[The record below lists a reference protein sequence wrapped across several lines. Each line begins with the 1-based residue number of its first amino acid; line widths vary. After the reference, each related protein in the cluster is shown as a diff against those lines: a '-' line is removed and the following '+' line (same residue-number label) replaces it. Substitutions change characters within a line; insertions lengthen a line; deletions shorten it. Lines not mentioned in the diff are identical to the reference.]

1 MLEYISINQS
11 HIWIMDT
18 STGVKR
24 RLIESGASEPVSY
37 GKVRFSRDGKGLYT
51 VTDRGAEFN
60 RLTYIDLASLKHTPL
75 TAEIPWDVQDFDVSL
90 DGKLLALVSN
100 EDGTG
105 VLHLLRTRDRRLLDA
120 PKLPLG
126 TLSGV
131 RWHRDSVNLAMTVSS
146 AKSPADVYS
155 YNRKTGLLTRW
166 TQHEP
171 GGADPAAF
179 VEPELVR
186 WKSFDGRSISGFI
199 YRAPASRFPGKRPVL
214 VNIHGGPESQY
225 RPGFAARNNYFV
237 NEMGI
242 SMIWPNVRGSS
253 GYGKSFLKLDN
264 GRLREDSVKDIG
276 ALFDWIAGQ
285 PHLDASRV
293 VVQGGSYGGYMS
305 LAVATLYVER
315 IAAAIDIVGISNFV
329 TFIERT
335 ESYRR

>member
-1 MLEYISINQS
+1 M
-11 HIWIMDT
+11 
-18 STGVKR
+18 
-24 RLIESGASEPVSY
+24 
-37 GKVRFSRDGKGLYT
+37 
-51 VTDRGAEFN
+51 
-60 RLTYIDLASLKHTPL
+60 
-75 TAEIPWDVQDFDVSL
+75 
-90 DGKLLALVSN
+90 
-100 EDGTG
+100 
-105 VLHLLRTRDRRLLDA
+105 
-120 PKLPLG
+120 
-126 TLSGV
+126 
-131 RWHRDSVNLAMTVSS
+131 
-146 AKSPADVYS
+146 
-155 YNRKTGLLTRW
+155 TRW

-305 LAVATLYVER
+305 LAVATLYAER

-329 TFIERT
+329 TFLERT
-335 ESYRR
+335 ESYRRDLRRVEYGDERDPEMRQFLETIAPLNRAAQISKPLLVVQGRNDPRVPVGEAEQIVAILKKRATPVWYMVAADEGHGFAKKANADYQFYATIAFIRRYLLGPGD